1 MTGQSL
7 RSPCIR
13 PSTCTADAH
22 RGSEVRHLY
31 RRVGRRVDPRGPT
44 CFRARAQE
52 QRPPMRVQLSRST
65 RTRLTIA
72 PPPSVLF
79 LSILP
84 DAKSPLRNSR
94 CATRAGH
101 SIGGTENRH
110 RHTRSPL
117 ICKEPDNSSPPDA
130 LWPARQRFVLSAL
143 VETRTPCLHSGT
155 ARLEVVFVLFG
166 LWRGGR

>member
-52 QRPPMRVQLSRST
+52 QRPPMRVQLFRYT
-65 RTRLTIA
+65 RIRPTIA
-72 PPPSVLF
+72 PPSVRIV
-79 LSILP
+79 SILP
-84 DAKSPLRNSR
+84 DAKCPLRNSR
-94 CATRAGH
+94 CATRAGQR
-101 SIGGTENRH
+101 IGAQKIGTGTHGALLFAKNQITLLH
-110 RHTRSPL
+110 RTL
-117 ICKEPDNSSPPDA
+117 CG
-130 LWPARQRFVLSAL
+130 QRGNVLSCPRSSKQEHHAYIR
-143 VETRTPCLHSGT
+143 VRQD
-155 ARLEVVFVLFG
+155 
-166 LWRGGR
+166 